1 MNLKDIKIYY
11 YDITSNESNAITI
24 ENLLNALEKSNIYP
38 YKSGMKFFYSKNKR
52 DKAIKKHREYIN
64 KLNKN

>member
-24 ENLLNALEKSNIYP
+24 DNLLNALEKSNIYP
-38 YKSGMKFFYSKNKR
+38 YKSGMKF
-52 DKAIKKHREYIN
+52 
-64 KLNKN
+64 L